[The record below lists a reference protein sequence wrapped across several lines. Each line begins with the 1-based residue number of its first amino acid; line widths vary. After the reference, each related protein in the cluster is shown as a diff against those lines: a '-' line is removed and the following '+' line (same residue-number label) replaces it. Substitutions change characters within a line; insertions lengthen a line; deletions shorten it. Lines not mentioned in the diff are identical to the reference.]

1 MKYIKNF
8 HGLNIIREKY
18 EITVYEN
25 KQLINNP
32 SEELLEKHGWRV
44 YAKDEK
50 ELLEVHKKEVI
61 KNINNYDI
69 SPDVNGFTI
78 NGVKMWLD
86 KATRAS
92 LMLRLQAEQTLGK
105 TDTCIWYNGMSF
117 TVTVDQAIYMLYQL
131 EDYAAKCYDNTKK
144 HMATVQQLTT
154 IEEVENYDYRTG
166 YPEQPVFNT
175 SLVG

>member
-32 SEELLEKHGWRV
+32 SEELLEKHGWRI
-44 YAKDEK
+44 YAKDEQHLLQIWKDEKIK
-50 ELLEVHKKEVI
+50 EI
-61 KNINNYDI
+61 KRYDV
-69 SPDVNGFTI
+69 SPEVNGFTI
-78 NGVKMWLD
+78 NGMHMWLD

-105 TDTCIWYNGMSF
+105 TDTCIWYKEHNFEMPI
-117 TVTVDQAIYMLYQL
+117 DKAIEILYQL
-131 EDYAAKCYDNTKK
+131 EVYASECYD
-144 HMATVQQLTT
+144 TT
-154 IEEVENYDYRTG
+154 QRHIVNIQNLNSVEDVKNYDYRTD
-166 YPEQPVFNT
+166 YPRMLTFNI
-175 SLVG
+175 

>member
-8 HGLNIIREKY
+8 YGLNIIKERH

-32 SEELLEKHGWRV
+32 SEELLEKHGWRI
-44 YAKDEK
+44 YAKDET

-69 SPDVNGFTI
+69 SSDVNGFTV
-78 NGVKMWLD
+78 NHVQMWLD
-86 KATRAS
+86 KGTRAS
-92 LMLRLQAEQTLGK
+92 LMLRLQAEKQLGK

-117 TVTVDQAIYMLYQL
+117 ELPIDTAIQMLYRL
-131 EDYAAKCYDNTKK
+131 EAYASECYDNTQK
-144 HMATVQQLTT
+144 HLANVKTLLTVD
-154 IEEVENYDYRTG
+154 EVINYDYKSG
-166 YPEQPVFNT
+166 YPKQLVFDEI
-175 SLVG
+175 S

>member
-32 SEELLEKHGWRV
+32 SEELLEKHGWRI
-44 YAKDEK
+44 YAKDEQHLLQIWKDEKIK
-50 ELLEVHKKEVI
+50 EI
-61 KNINNYDI
+61 KRYDV
-69 SPDVNGFTI
+69 SPEVNGFTI
-78 NGVKMWLD
+78 NGMHMWLD

-105 TDTCIWYNGMSF
+105 TETCIWYKEHNFEMPI
-117 TVTVDQAIYMLYQL
+117 DKAIEILYQL
-131 EDYAAKCYDNTKK
+131 EVYASECYD
-144 HMATVQQLTT
+144 TT
-154 IEEVENYDYRTG
+154 QRHIANINALLNVNEIINYDYKTR
-166 YPEQPVFNT
+166 YPEKLSFDV
-175 SLVG
+175 

>member
-32 SEELLEKHGWRV
+32 SEELLEKHGWRI
-44 YAKDEK
+44 YAKDEQHLLQIWKDEKIK
-50 ELLEVHKKEVI
+50 EI
-61 KNINNYDI
+61 KRYDV
-69 SPDVNGFTI
+69 SPEVNGFTI
-78 NGVKMWLD
+78 NGMHMWLD

-105 TDTCIWYNGMSF
+105 TETCIWYNEMSF
-117 TVTVDQAIYMLYQL
+117 TVPVDQAIYMLYQL
-131 EDYAAKCYDNTKK
+131 ENYAAQCYDNTQK
-144 HMATVQQLTT
+144 HIAIVNDLDVVN
-154 IEEVENYDYRTG
+154 EVIIYNYKSG
-166 YPEQPVFNT
+166 YPEQPSFNT
-175 SLVG
+175 SIL